1 LDVVFDEDASRARV
15 GHAQQNLATMR
26 RIAINMLNREQS
38 RKDSLKGKR
47 QLAGWDESFLER
59 IVFN

>member
-1 LDVVFDEDASRARV
+1 MDVVIDEDANRPRI
-15 GHAQQNLATMR
+15 GHAQENLATKR
-26 RIAINMLNREQS
+26 RIAINMLNQETS

-59 IVFN
+59 IIFN